1 MAKTTRRRRPT
12 RTTVPSDYF
21 DTGEPVRPA
30 QRQFIDDLL
39 RQRFVPENFNEQELL
54 DRYNT
59 NRIDKHGASAL
70 IDALR
75 TLPRV
80 YRGGRAAGRTADLP
94 GVPPGRYCLCGGRN
108 PEFYR
113 VRHGEGQFDGWTYL
127 DIQASNEFHPI
138 TSVGRARRVL
148 EEINIDPKLAAV
160 RYAQLLGKCFNCGR
174 ALTNRVSRKV
184 GCGAICA
191 TKTGWYDEY
200 TITLLEEAAQR
211 EGANHHE

>member
-12 RTTVPSDYF
+12 QTTVPSDYF

-80 YRGGRAAGRTADLP
+80 YRGGRAAG
-94 GVPPGRYCLCGGRN
+94 
-108 PEFYR
+108 
-113 VRHGEGQFDGWTYL
+113 
-127 DIQASNEFHPI
+127 
-138 TSVGRARRVL
+138 
-148 EEINIDPKLAAV
+148 
-160 RYAQLLGKCFNCGR
+160 GR